1 MKLNPRSCE
10 SNHKV
15 NRFFAFLVDQVSPFQ
30 LAAWLRRTGLDPND
44 PRNAPVLEL
53 LRAQDACARAGRAFR
68 LHSTEEE
75 LRLEGA
81 RESKRLALLKIRWN
95 KVRRAS

>member
-1 MKLNPRSCE
+1 M
-10 SNHKV
+10 
-15 NRFFAFLVDQVSPFQ
+15 SPFQ

-53 LRAQDACARAGRAFR
+53 LRAEDASGRSGRAFR

-75 LRLEGA
+75 LRLDGTRA
-81 RESKRLALLKIRWN
+81 SKRLALLKMRWN
-95 KVRRAS
+95 KVGASHDHRF

>member
-1 MKLNPRSCE
+1 
-10 SNHKV
+10 
-15 NRFFAFLVDQVSPFQ
+15 VSPFQ

-53 LRAQDACARAGRAFR
+53 LRAEDASGRSGRAFR

-75 LRLEGA
+75 LRLDGTRA
-81 RESKRLALLKIRWN
+81 SKRLALLKMRWN
-95 KVRRAS
+95 KVGARTLPRECL